1 MAYNRNGGQ
10 YCKAGTYEEEKSVSV
25 NLTDEDFFYLLSRTQ
40 AVIRTFEQKM
50 LYRDW
55 EVRNFQTLFRLIK
68 KELRFLHEEADSQE
82 RETERDAA

>member
-1 MAYNRNGGQ
+1 MAHNRNGGQ

-82 RETERDAA
+82 RETERDAS